1 MNRFSLV
8 FTGFALLAGCNSGAV
23 STARPVKVKPQ
34 AGEEIA
40 DFVHDI
46 LQKSTD
52 AASCRRLIEQ
62 INAAMERPGST
73 LKIEPLAGE
82 QRNKF
87 GKELALSPREVDEVG
102 RSEFTPLDAYALE
115 EAFFF
120 RDAGK
125 ALDVATLSP
134 VERAQAALDWTVRT
148 VILVDSP
155 NPAAPPTFVALRGF
169 GNGLERTYVF
179 LALLRQL
186 DLDAALIGDPSG
198 QPSGIWGVAL
208 RTDDGMYVFDARL
221 GLPLRTSNGSVA
233 TLAQIRNDKSVLD
246 SLSVNGGPAYDVTL
260 QRTKASHVFVA
271 EPLSMLSP
279 RLKFLQGYLPSGSA
293 RITSDLNGLLERWQ
307 RAAQGAGYEGIE
319 VKTWNSNAPD
329 AWQRALMT
337 FLPPAEGGTDRVEGG
352 PGRRDRFLLDQVP
365 WGVVPPFLLQ
375 LSGEP
380 GDRVRQNTV
389 ARLLGFRQ
397 PGQARD
403 LLLRGRFQEATEQLV
418 AGQAKLANRTYDEKM
433 LEERSRE
440 WAEHAREF
448 SAELL
453 RAERALKTDPAA
465 QSAVDEAK
473 KHIDN
478 VWKNGSIVI
487 MYLEI
492 LTAPIVNEEITY
504 LLALSKH
511 EQAVRAAYR
520 PGAKKD
526 PAAWETTR
534 KWWLQFLNEYPNS
547 GRVGAARSNL
557 AAALAGEGN
566 AVAAKAEYMAA
577 ANLPNAATLERLANR
592 LRAQSVR

>member
-1 MNRFSLV
+1 MNRFHVGLI
-8 FTGFALLAGCNSGAV
+8 GLALLAGCNSGAV
-23 STARPVKVKPQ
+23 STARPAKIKPP
-34 AGEEIA
+34 AGEELA

-73 LKIEPLAGE
+73 LKIESLAGE
-82 QRNKF
+82 QRNKL

-120 RDAGK
+120 RDAAK
-125 ALDVATLSP
+125 ALDIATLSP
-134 VERAQAALDWTVRT
+134 IERAQAALDWTVRT
-148 VILVDSP
+148 VILLDSP
-155 NPAAPPTFVALRGF
+155 NPAAPPVFVALRGF

-198 QPSGIWGVAL
+198 QSSGIWGVAV
-208 RTDDGMYVFDARL
+208 RTDDGVYVFDARL

-233 TLAQIRNDKSVLD
+233 TLAQVRNDKSVLD
-246 SLSVNGGPAYDVTL
+246 ALNVNGGPAYDVTL
-260 QRTKASHVFVA
+260 ERAKASQVFVA
-271 EPLSMLSP
+271 EPLSTLSS
-279 RLKFLQGYLPSGSA
+279 RLKFLQGYLPSGSG
-293 RITSDLNGLLERWQ
+293 RITSDIDGLSERMK
-307 RAAQGAGYEGIE
+307 RASQGAGYEGME
-319 VKTWNSNAPD
+319 VKTWNSPAPD

-418 AGQAKLANRTYDEKM
+418 AGQAKFANRTYDEK
-433 LEERSRE
+433 EIERRSQE
-440 WAEHAREF
+440 WADYARQF

-453 RAERALKTDPAA
+453 RAERTLKADPTATNQAA
-465 QSAVDEAK
+465 VEEAK

-478 VWKNGSIVI
+478 VWKNGSVVI
-487 MYLEI
+487 TYLEI
-492 LTAPIVNEEITY
+492 LTAPTVNEEITF

-511 EQAVRAAYR
+511 EQAVRGAHR
-520 PGAKKD
+520 SGAKKD

-534 KWWLQFLNEYPNS
+534 KWWLQFPEC
-547 GRVGAARSNL
+547 GGAGTLGQSASR
-557 AAALAGEGN
+557 
-566 AVAAKAEYMAA
+566 AVSA
-577 ANLPNAATLERLANR
+577 LERLDSRIQESHPLLEGQQFADLIR
-592 LRAQSVR
+592 RQHFRRAQASR